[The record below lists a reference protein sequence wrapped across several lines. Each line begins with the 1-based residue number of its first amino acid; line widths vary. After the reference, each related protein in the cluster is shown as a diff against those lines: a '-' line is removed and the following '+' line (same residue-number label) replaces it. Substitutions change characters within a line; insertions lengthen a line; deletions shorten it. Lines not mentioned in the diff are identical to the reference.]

1 MVKPLAGKRALVT
14 GAASGIGLA
23 TALALQEAG
32 AAVVGLDLKASA
44 GAFPILACDLAVEA
58 QIVEAVAKGA
68 EVLGGYD
75 ILVNNAGILQELPLA
90 SLTASHIDLM
100 FAVNVRGALLV
111 AREVLPHLPEGGRII
126 NIVSELAYL
135 GRAGGSVYAG
145 TKAAMIGVTR
155 SWARELGP
163 AILVNAVAPGPT
175 DTPLLGFDRLT
186 DAQKAAET
194 TNPLGRIGRPEE
206 VAAAVVFLAGPGAT
220 FFTGHCLGANG
231 GAAMN

>member
-23 TALALQEAG
+23 TARALQEAG
-32 AAVVGLDLKASA
+32 AAVVGLDLRPVEA
-44 GAFPILACDLAVEA
+44 GFPIIPCDLADEA
-58 QIVEAVAKGA
+58 QIIAAVATGA
-68 EVLGGYD
+68 KLLGGYD
-75 ILVNNAGILQELPLA
+75 IVVNNAGILQELPLA
-90 SLTASHIDLM
+90 SLTAAHIDLM
-100 FAVNVRGALLV
+100 FAVNVRGGMLV

-155 SWARELGP
+155 SWARELSP
-163 AILVNAVAPGPT
+163 RILVNAVAPGPT
-175 DTPLLGFDRLT
+175 DTPLLGFDLLT

-194 TNPLGRIGRPEE
+194 TNPMGRIGRPEE

-220 FFTGHCLGANG
+220 FFTGQCLGANG